1 MNNTITSYEELL
13 KSKQDLKSE
22 IDAIEAEIKDHKL
35 IKLSNVF
42 TGHQS
47 SKDTILESIS
57 SIGIKDVL
65 NSPLGNLA
73 TSFFLTNKFIRKY
86 FVGFTILKQ
95 TIPYAFSKLKDL
107 LDDVTQ
113 KEDSELDGNNISTDK

>member
-42 TGHQS
+42 TGHES

-57 SIGIKDVL
+57 SIGDVVL
-65 NSPLGNLA
+65 NVITNTATVQEYSIFFNAASGVYPL
-73 TSFFLTNKFIRKY
+73 
-86 FVGFTILKQ
+86 
-95 TIPYAFSKLKDL
+95 
-107 LDDVTQ
+107 
-113 KEDSELDGNNISTDK
+113 KEDLTADCSGNDRVDMEIDYT